1 MHHSH
6 DNLERR
12 LSLVETHQKEMHEL
26 LSGMEH
32 EAERLYNVSIVT
44 DWAPWGD
51 MGACWGLALA
61 ASSWASS

>member
-1 MHHSH
+1 M
-6 DNLERR
+6 
-12 LSLVETHQKEMHEL
+12 VETHQKEMHEL

-44 DWAPWGD
+44 DQAPWGD